1 MQIAWEKVLPVLIS
15 IAILIAVAVLR
26 NTSRTF
32 ATIAATMPIQ
42 MPLTLYIV
50 YSGTDITGAGE
61 HEALLGFIEGLI
73 IGLFATFIFICAVY
87 VAARAGSSLIGML
100 LAGYAAWA
108 VSLVVLNAAR
118 TALGR

>member
-15 IAILIAVAVLR
+15 IAILIAVAIFR

-50 YSGTDITGAGE
+50 HSGTNISGAGE
-61 HEALLGFIEGLI
+61 HEALLAFIEGLI
-73 IGLFATFIFICAVY
+73 IGLFATFVFICAVY
-87 VAARAGSSLIGML
+87 VAARSGSSLIGML
-100 LAGYAAWA
+100 LVGYAAWA
-108 VSLVVLNAAR
+108 VTLLIINAAR
-118 TALGR
+118 TLLGR